1 MMSWETRQEQ
11 NYWNFE
17 RDTIKWKE
25 VKQYFKPTIY
35 VIRKSEDTE
44 KWEGYVLEGIFTKN
58 NVTSDIRFPPLRN

>member
-17 RDTIKWKE
+17 RDAIKWKE

-35 VIRKSEDTE
+35 VIRKSENTE
-44 KWEGYVLEGIFTKN
+44 KWKGYVLEGIFTKN